1 MSTTCNQGI
10 VIPTLSTDPC
20 GDIGRIK
27 AECVID
33 SNLYSDLGLSVNA
46 TQQQINQALY
56 LAYKNLKQ
64 IVDAL

>member
-1 MSTTCNQGI
+1 MSTICNQGI

-20 GDIGRIK
+20 GGERIK
-27 AECVID
+27 AECVVD
-33 SNLYSDLGLSVNA
+33 SNLYSDLGLSANA

-56 LAYKNLKQ
+56 LAFKNLKQ

>member
-1 MSTTCNQGI
+1 MPTICNQGI
-10 VIPTLSTDPC
+10 TIPQLSTDPC
-20 GDIGRIK
+20 GGERIK

>member
-10 VIPTLSTDPC
+10 AIPTLSTDPC
-20 GDIGRIK
+20 GGERIK
-27 AECVID
+27 AECVVD
-33 SNLYSDLGLSVNA
+33 SNLYSELSLSINA